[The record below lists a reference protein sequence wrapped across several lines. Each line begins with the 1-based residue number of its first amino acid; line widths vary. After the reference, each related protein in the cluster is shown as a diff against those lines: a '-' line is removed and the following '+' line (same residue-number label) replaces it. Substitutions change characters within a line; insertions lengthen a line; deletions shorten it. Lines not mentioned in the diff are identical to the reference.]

1 MTLMIV
7 LTEAMRQRAKQLEYE
22 GLRQWMHS
30 MSLALKYHRV
40 IILLFVI
47 NDYSTAVSLYQ
58 SMQ

>member
-1 MTLMIV
+1 MI
-7 LTEAMRQRAKQLEYE
+7 LTEAIRQRAKQLEYE

-40 IILLFVI
+40 IILLPVI